1 MYPMASRS
9 TDAVSVCHRKREGE
23 VSPGQDLV
31 FLFFFSVKMGL
42 LLQHDTVS

>member
-23 VSPGQDLV
+23 VSPCQDLV
-31 FLFFFSVKMGL
+31 FVFFSVKMDL
-42 LLQHDTVS
+42 LLHDTGSG